1 MPDVNYF
8 AVAIAA
14 LSAFLLGGLWYSPL
28 LFARKWAALSGQ
40 SDERLKS
47 GSMATIFGGAFLLN
61 LVAAYVFALFLGPSP
76 GFKFATSAGFAAG
89 LCWVAA
95 SLGVNYLFER
105 RPLGLW
111 LINGGYFT
119 VQFTLF
125 GAIIGA
131 MS

>member
-1 MPDVNYF
+1 MPEVNLL
-8 AVAIAA
+8 AVLAA
-14 LSAFLLGGLWYSPL
+14 AVSPFVLGGLWYSPM
-28 LFARKWAALSGQ
+28 LFAQKWAVLSGQ
-40 SDERLKS
+40 SDETLKS

-61 LVAAYVFALFLGPSP
+61 LVAAYVFAAFLGPNP
-76 GFKFATSAGFAAG
+76 GLAFATSAGFAAG

-95 SLGVNYLFER
+95 SLGVSYLFER

-111 LINGGYFT
+111 LINSGYFT

-125 GAIIGA
+125 GAILGA